1 MRHLGL
7 NRMRTKSELIEANEL
22 TPDVAEAVFCRLHP
36 LAHRE
41 DGEPLYLESAV
52 DRAIGLVRGGNRPST
67 QINESIFESEP
78 WSRLASRL
86 CDFLDKMTNDQEP
99 KKGPEVL
106 FASEAAKILRM
117 NVQSV
122 MEWCRSG
129 KLSASK
135 NTGRWLI
142 PKAEVERVIR
152 RNRLIKG
159 KPKGGA

>member
-1 MRHLGL
+1 MRNLSL
-7 NRMRTKSELIEANEL
+7 NRMRTKADLIEANEL
-22 TPDVAEAVFCRLHP
+22 TPEVAEAVFSRIHP

-41 DGEPLYLESAV
+41 DGEQLFLESAV
-52 DRAIGLVRGGNRPST
+52 DRAIEMVRGGNRPST
-67 QINESIFESEP
+67 QINESMFESEP
-78 WSRLASRL
+78 WSRLANRL

-106 FASEAAKILRM
+106 LASEAAKILRM

-142 PKAEVERVIR
+142 PKAEVDRLLH
-152 RNRLIKG
+152 RNRLING
-159 KPKGGA
+159 QPKGGA